1 MAEPF
6 KKRDRWWSA
15 FKDRDGKWR
24 YLPLSATTKA
34 DARRLNMELQVREDR
49 IREGLDVP
57 KPVNIDKTVGDLL
70 DWWLEH
76 RLKKTRSFTR
86 CAGTVRKH
94 VLSHPIARL
103 APAELTPGRVDD
115 FLCAQELEFS
125 ASTVNHL
132 RAYIRSAFNA
142 ARTAER
148 FVGNN
153 PVTRDV
159 KKRKVARRKPLFLK
173 PEWVP
178 LVLDNVPERWRGV
191 FATGIYAGLRKGE
204 ILALRKEDVDLEQR
218 LIFVRRSNDSDI
230 TKGGHEDGIP
240 IAEELLP
247 YLREAITSSPSELLF
262 PKPDGTQHPEGTD
275 LASVIRTALR
285 KARIVT
291 GYVHKCRRKGCG
303 HQEEST
309 DGEIR
314 HCPKCGMKLWPV
326 GKVIPIR
333 FHDTRHTTASLLIM
347 FGANPAAVQRILRHS
362 DIRVTMDLYTHLS
375 PNYLRSEIDKL
386 SFRPRPTPEE
396 STSEAR
402 SAVANDA
409 VSGPDLSRFTSPVL
423 PPPDHALLSAPRA
436 IGKSQSSTVVGL
448 VGAAGFEPTTSCS
461 QSRRATNCATPR
473 FPPETGER
481 AQILAEPCLFAQ
493 QPCVARHFFAEIAPR
508 AWDNPR
514 KAAARWDRR
523 FFSPR
528 SISAMVRP
536 SDGMKKSGS

>member
-24 YLPLSATTKA
+24 YLPLTAKTKA
-34 DARRLNMELQVREDR
+34 EARLLNMELQIRENR

-57 KPVNIDKTVGDLL
+57 RPVNVDQTVGSLL
-70 DWWLEH
+70 EWWLEY
-76 RLKKTRSFTR
+76 RLRKTRSFDR

-94 VLSHPIARL
+94 ILAHRIAKL
-103 APAELTPGRVDD
+103 PPQELTPGRVDD
-115 FLCAQELEFS
+115 FLSEKELKLS

-132 RAYIRSAFNA
+132 RAYLRSAFNA

-148 FVGNN
+148 FTGNN
-153 PVTRDV
+153 PISRDV
-159 KKRKVARRKPLFLK
+159 KKRKLARRKPLFLK

-204 ILALRKEDVDLEQR
+204 ILALKKEDVDLEQR
-218 LIFVRRSNDSDI
+218 LLFVRRSNDADI

-247 YLREAITSSPSELLF
+247 YLREAIGSSPCEFLF
-262 PKPDGTQHPEGTD
+262 PRPDGTRHPGGTD
-275 LASVIRTALR
+275 LVSIIRTALR
-285 KARIVT
+285 RARIVI

-303 HQEEST
+303 HQEESAN
-309 DGEIR
+309 GAIR
-314 HCPKCGMKLWPV
+314 RCPKCGMKLWPV

-333 FHDTRHTTASLLIM
+333 FHDTRHTTASLLVM

-386 SFRPRPTPEE
+386 SFRPRTAPQDG
-396 STSEAR
+396 TSEAC
-402 SAVANDA
+402 SAVANGA
-409 VSGPDLSRFTSPVL
+409 FSGADFSRFTSPVL
-423 PPPDHALLSAPRA
+423 PRPDNESPGPLPW
-436 IGKSQSSTVVGL
+436 IGKTESSKELTL

-473 FPPETGER
+473 F
-481 AQILAEPCLFAQ
+481 LAT
-493 QPCVARHFFAEIAPR
+493 
-508 AWDNPR
+508 NG
-514 KAAARWDRR
+514 KKRR
-523 FFSPR
+523 Y
-528 SISAMVRP
+528 
-536 SDGMKKSGS
+536 

>member
-15 FKDRDGKWR
+15 FKDRTGKWR
-24 YLPLSATTKA
+24 YLPLTAKTKTE
-34 DARRLNMELQVREDR
+34 ARRLNMELQIREDR

-57 KPVNIDKTVGDLL
+57 QAVNVDKTVGALL
-70 DWWLEH
+70 EWWLEH
-76 RLKKTRSFTR
+76 RLKKTRSFSR

-94 VLSHPIARL
+94 LLAHPIAKL
-103 APAELTPGRVDD
+103 APSELSPGRVDD
-115 FLCAQELEFS
+115 FLSEAEFKYS

-142 ARTAER
+142 ARVAER
-148 FVGNN
+148 FTGNN
-153 PVTRDV
+153 PISRDV

-178 LVLDNVPERWRGV
+178 LVLDNVPDRWRGV
-191 FATGIYAGLRKGE
+191 FAVGIYAGLRKGE

-218 LIFVRRSNDSDI
+218 LLFVRRSNDADI

-247 YLREAITSSPSELLF
+247 FLRTAIASSPSDLLF
-262 PKPDGTQHPEGTD
+262 PKPDGSQHPEGTD
-275 LASVIRTALR
+275 LVSVIRTALR

-314 HCPKCGMKLWPV
+314 HCPRCGMKLWPV

-333 FHDTRHTTASLLIM
+333 FHDTRHTTASLLVM

-375 PNYLRSEIDKL
+375 PNYLRDEIDKL
-386 SFRPRPTPEE
+386 SFRPRKPPEE
-396 STSEAR
+396 GAAQAGPVIASQGA
-402 SAVANDA
+402 SASDS
-409 VSGPDLSRFTSPVL
+409 SGFTSPVL
-423 PPPDHALLSAPRA
+423 PPANDAPLSAFGP
-436 IGKSQSSTVVGL
+436 IEKGESSSQFRL

-473 FPPETGER
+473 TSHRR
-481 AQILAEPCLFAQ
+481 A
-493 QPCVARHFFAEIAPR
+493 
-508 AWDNPR
+508 
-514 KAAARWDRR
+514 
-523 FFSPR
+523 
-528 SISAMVRP
+528 VR
-536 SDGMKKSGS
+536 GGRY